1 MCAAQH
7 KLSGSTPI
15 FHLFS
20 EFMSCGYNS
29 SHWLVSNSHV
39 ITITVS
45 DWLLRVLQLTLY
57 IQLIKRLFIEL
68 AAAGK
73 HSSVESGIHET
84 TGPSKQPIRVH
95 YLGHV
100 TSYQPI
106 RDQYFLIWS
115 VPDTSFFGFIL
126 NLYGYLTLIIFRK
139 VCCSVFGSHLSW
151 TTNVLAIL
159 APSNLTFT

>member
-1 MCAAQH
+1 M
-7 KLSGSTPI
+7 
-15 FHLFS
+15 
-20 EFMSCGYNS
+20 
-29 SHWLVSNSHV
+29 

-95 YLGHV
+95 YLGRV

-106 RDQYFLIWS
+106 RDQYFLIRS
-115 VPDTSFFGFIL
+115 VP
-126 NLYGYLTLIIFRK
+126 
-139 VCCSVFGSHLSW
+139 
-151 TTNVLAIL
+151 A
-159 APSNLTFT
+159 